1 MLPANYQQLKE
12 RLSKTIS
19 AKRIIT
25 NPLQLLAYGTDA
37 SFYRLIPKIVVQ
49 VHTEEEAV
57 EVIRQTGQLN
67 IPVTYRAAGTS
78 LSGQAITDSV
88 LMVATHEW
96 RKYTI
101 LDEDALKIKLQPG
114 ITGAR
119 ANIHLQPFGRK
130 IGPDPASI
138 NAAMIGGI
146 AANNASGMCCGTD
159 QNSYKTIADI
169 RIVLYDGTILD
180 TSDEQSKKAF
190 REKHPGIIH
199 EIEQLRDDIKSDAV
213 LTERIKQK
221 YKIKNTTGYSINAL
235 VDYEDPFEIIKHLMI
250 GSEGT
255 LAFTSDITY
264 HTVVDEKYKACTLM
278 IYDTIEKACDVVPML
293 KQTPVSAVELLDRD
307 SIRSIE
313 DDPDAPDYFRTL
325 PETACLLLVEIQ
337 ANEQK
342 DMDEK
347 EIVIRKAIESIPTIQ
362 PYKFTSN
369 PKEYNF
375 NWKARKGLLST
386 IGGLRK
392 TGTTCLIEDVAF
404 PIQRIGEACVALK
417 DLFKRSGYADAVL
430 YGHALDGNFHL
441 VFSQDFNSPSEVQKY
456 ADMMDE
462 LADIVVNRFDG
473 SLKAEHGTGRN
484 MAPFVEK
491 EWGEAAYKI
500 MLRIKDIFDP
510 HKLINPGVI
519 INQNPKIHLEN
530 LKPLPAANE
539 IIDKCMECGFCEPN
553 CVAEGLT
560 LSPRQRI
567 VIAREISRLKALG
580 EDPARLKQMLHDAK
594 YYSDETCATDGLC
607 GLVCPVKIDTG
618 KFIKDWRHDQASDT
632 AKSVAS
638 YIGNRMAGTTS
649 VLRGGLNF
657 VHFFHSVLGDTLMG
671 GIASAMRTASF
682 KTIPKWNKDMPQG
695 AHKIKEGA
703 VNNGQIDKVVYFPS
717 CINRSMGKSKGY
729 EKDDVELTK
738 KTQELLQRA
747 GFTIIY
753 PEGINS
759 LCCGMAFSSKGLKE
773 EGTRKSKELEEA
785 LLKASDNGKYPI
797 LFDMSPCF
805 YTFHEANQN
814 QALRI
819 YDPIEF
825 MLDFVMPKLQ
835 VKHPRDIVTI
845 FPVCSVKKIG
855 MEQKLL
861 QLAHLCSKEVALV
874 DSNCC
879 GFAGDRGFT
888 YPELNAHGQRHL
900 NEQIPAD
907 CKDGYSTSRT
917 CEIGMSEYSDIN
929 FKSIFYLIDE
939 VTK

>member
-1 MLPANYQQLKE
+1 MLPDNYKLLREELLK
-12 RLSKTIS
+12 SIPK
-19 AKRIIT
+19 KRIIT

-37 SFYRLIPKIVVQ
+37 SFYRLIPKIVVE
-49 VHTEEEAV
+49 VHNEDEAV
-57 EVIRQTGQLN
+57 EVITQCGRLS

-78 LSGQAITDSV
+78 LSGQAISDSV

-101 LDEDALKIKLQPG
+101 LDDGLKIKLQPG
-114 ITGAR
+114 IVGAR
-119 ANIHLQPFGRK
+119 ANIFLKPFGRK

-146 AANNASGMCCGTD
+146 AANNASGMCCGID
-159 QNSYKTIADI
+159 QNSYKTVADM
-169 RIVLYDGTILD
+169 RIVFYDGTILD
-180 TSDEQSKKAF
+180 TSDDESKLAF
-190 REKHPGIIH
+190 REKHPEIIAAV
-199 EIEQLRDDIKSDAV
+199 EELRDDIKADKTLSD
-213 LTERIKQK
+213 RIRQK
-221 YKIKNTTGYSINAL
+221 FKIKNTTGYSINAL
-235 VDYEDPFEIIKHLMI
+235 VDFDDPFDIIKHLMI

-255 LAFTSDITY
+255 LAFISDITY
-264 HTVVDEKYKACTLM
+264 HTVIDEKYKACTLM
-278 IYDTIEKACDVVPML
+278 IYETIETACEVVPLL

-313 DDPDAPDYFRTL
+313 DDPDAPTYFRTL

-337 ANEQK
+337 GDSADIMATKEEEIRQK
-342 DMDEK
+342 
-347 EIVIRKAIESIPTIQ
+347 IASIPTIQ
-362 PYKFTSN
+362 PYVFTSD

-404 PIQRIGEACVALK
+404 PIARLGEACVALK
-417 DLFKRSGYADAVL
+417 ELFKKYEYADAVL
-430 YGHALDGNFHL
+430 YGHALDGNFHI
-441 VFSQDFNSPSEVQKY
+441 VFSQDFNTPSEVQRY

-462 LADIVVNRFDG
+462 LADIVVNKFDG

-491 EWGEAAYKI
+491 EWGSAAYGI
-500 MLRIKDIFDP
+500 MKRIKKIFDP
-510 HKLINPGVI
+510 HFLINPGVV
-519 INQNPKIHLEN
+519 INENPNIHLEN

-539 IIDKCMECGFCEPN
+539 IIDKCMECGFCEPH
-553 CVAEGLT
+553 CVSEGLT

-567 VIAREISRLKALG
+567 VIAREISRLKASG
-580 EDPARLKQMLHDAK
+580 DDPQRLKEMQHDAK

-607 GLVCPVKIDTG
+607 GLACPVKIDTG
-618 KFIKDWRHDQASDT
+618 KYIKDVRHSESSAT
-632 AKSVAS
+632 AKKIAG
-638 YIGNRMAGTTS
+638 YIGSHMAGTTS
-649 VLRGGLNF
+649 LMRGGLNF
-657 VHFFHSVLGDTLMG
+657 VHCCHTILGDTLMG

-682 KTIPKWNKDMPQG
+682 KTIPKWNPDMPKG
-695 AHKIKEGA
+695 AHKVKDTV
-703 VNNGQIDKVVYFPS
+703 VNDGKPDKVVYFPS

-729 EKDDVELTK
+729 EKGDVELTE
-738 KTQELLQRA
+738 KTKQLLERA

-773 EGTRKSKELEEA
+773 EGARKSKELEDA
-785 LLKASDNGKYPI
+785 LLKASDGGKYPV

-805 YTFHEANQN
+805 YTFHEAYTNKD
-814 QALRI
+814 LKI

-825 MLDFVMPKLQ
+825 MLDYVMPKLE
-835 VKHPRDIVTI
+835 VKNPRDIVTV

-855 MEQKLL
+855 MEDKLL
-861 QLAHLCSKEVALV
+861 QLAKMCSRDVSFVE
-874 DSNCC
+874 SNCC

-888 YPELNAHGQRHL
+888 YPELNKHGLRHL
-900 NEQIPAD
+900 SEQVPSD
-907 CKDGYSTSRT
+907 CRDGYSTSRT
-917 CEIGMSEYSDIN
+917 CEIGMSEYSRIN

>member
-1 MLPANYQQLKE
+1 MLPDNYQQLKKE
-12 RLSKTIS
+12 LSKTIPS
-19 AKRIIT
+19 KRIIT

-49 VHTEEEAV
+49 VHTEEDAV
-57 EVIRQTGQLN
+57 EVIRQTGKLN

-101 LDEDALKIKLQPG
+101 LDDEALKIKLQPG

-119 ANIHLQPFGRK
+119 ANIHLKPFGRK

-180 TSDEQSKKAF
+180 TSDEKSKLDF
-190 REKHPGIIH
+190 TEKHPEIIR
-199 EIEQLRDDIKSDAV
+199 EIEKLRDSIKADNT
-213 LTERIKQK
+213 LTERIKHK

-235 VDYEDPFEIIKHLMI
+235 VDYEDPFDIIKHLMI

-264 HTVVDEKYKACTLM
+264 HTVVDEKYKACALM
-278 IYDTIEKACDVVPML
+278 IFKTIEKACEVVPML
-293 KQTPVSAVELLDRD
+293 KKTPVSAVELLDRD

-313 DDPDAPDYFRTL
+313 DDPEAPSYFRTL

-337 ANEQK
+337 ANEQLE
-342 DMDEK
+342 MNEK
-347 EIVIRKAIESIPTIQ
+347 EAVIRKAIEAYPTIQ
-362 PYKFTSN
+362 PYKFTSD

-375 NWKARKGLLST
+375 NWKARKGLLSS

-404 PIQRIGEACVALK
+404 PIDRLGDACVALK
-417 DLFKRSGYADAVL
+417 DLFKRLGYADAVL
-430 YGHALDGNFHL
+430 YGHALDGNFHI
-441 VFSQDFNSPSEVQKY
+441 VFSQDFNSTSEVQKY

-462 LADIVVNRFDG
+462 LADIVVNKFDG

-500 MLRIKDIFDP
+500 MLKIKDIFDP

-519 INQNPKIHLEN
+519 INENPKIHLEN

-580 EDPARLKQMLHDAK
+580 EDPSRLKQMMHDAK

-618 KFIKDWRHDQASDT
+618 KFIKHVRHEEASDT
-632 AKSVAS
+632 AKKVAS

-649 VLRGGLNF
+649 AARGGLNF
-657 VHFFHSVLGDTLMG
+657 VHFVHSILGDTLMG
-671 GIASAMRTASF
+671 GIASTMRTLSL
-682 KTIPKWNKDMPQG
+682 KTIPKWNKDMPKG
-695 AHKIKEGA
+695 ASKIKDMIINEGQ
-703 VNNGQIDKVVYFPS
+703 VDKVVYFPS
-717 CINRSMGKSKGY
+717 CINRSMGKSNGY
-729 EKDDVELTK
+729 EKGDVELTK

-773 EGTRKSKELEEA
+773 EGARKSKELESA
-785 LLKASDNGKYPI
+785 LLKASENGKYPI

-805 YTFHEANQN
+805 YTFHEAYESKD
-814 QALRI
+814 LKI

-825 MLDFVMPKLQ
+825 MLDFVMPKLEI
-835 VKHPRDIVTI
+835 KHPRNIVTV

-861 QLAHLCSKEVALV
+861 QLAKLCAKEVAFV
-874 DSNCC
+874 DTNCC

-900 NEQIPAD
+900 NEQIPAG

>member
-1 MLPANYQQLKE
+1 MLPVNYQLLKQELLKVIPKE
-12 RLSKTIS
+12 RIV
-19 AKRIIT
+19 T

-37 SFYRLIPKIVVQ
+37 SFYRLVPKIVVQ
-49 VHTEEEAV
+49 VHNEEETV
-57 EVIRQTGQLN
+57 WVIRQTGKLN

-78 LSGQAITDSV
+78 LSGQAISDSV

-101 LDEDALKIKLQPG
+101 LDDGLKIKLQPG
-114 ITGAR
+114 IVGAR
-119 ANIHLQPFGRK
+119 ANIFLKPFGRK

-146 AANNASGMCCGTD
+146 AANNASGMCCGID
-159 QNSYKTIADI
+159 QNSYKTISDI
-169 RIVLYDGTILD
+169 RIVFYDGTILD
-180 TSDEQSKKAF
+180 TADDESKKAF
-190 REKHPGIIH
+190 QEKHPEIIQGI
-199 EIEQLRDDIKSDAV
+199 EELRDKIKTDTA
-213 LTERIKQK
+213 LLERIRQK
-221 YKIKNTTGYSINAL
+221 FKIKNTTGYSINAL
-235 VDYEDPFEIIKHLMI
+235 VDYEDTFDIIKHLMI

-255 LAFTSDITY
+255 LAFISDITY

-278 IYDTIEKACDVVPML
+278 IYETIETACDVVPLL

-313 DDPDAPDYFRTL
+313 DDPEAPAYFRAL

-337 ANEQK
+337 GDTAEI
-342 DMDEK
+342 MAEK
-347 EIVIRKAIESIPTIQ
+347 EREIREKIASIPTIQ
-362 PYKFTSN
+362 PYKFTSD

-404 PIQRIGEACVALK
+404 PISKLGKACVVLK
-417 DLFKRSGYADAVL
+417 ELFKKYEYADAVL
-430 YGHALDGNFHL
+430 YGHALDGNFHI
-441 VFSQDFNSPSEVQKY
+441 VFSQDFNTPSEVQRY
-456 ADMMDE
+456 ADLMDE
-462 LADIVVNRFDG
+462 LADIVVNRFEG

-500 MLRIKDIFDP
+500 MKRIKQIFDP
-510 HKLINPGVI
+510 NYLINPGVV
-519 INQNPKIHLEN
+519 INENPKIHLEN

-539 IIDKCMECGFCEPN
+539 IVDKCMECGFCEPH
-553 CVAEGLT
+553 CVSEGLT

-567 VIAREISRLKALG
+567 VIAREIARLRALG
-580 EDPARLKQMLHDAK
+580 EDPVRLKQMLKDAK

-607 GLVCPVKIDTG
+607 GIACPVKIDTG
-618 KFIKDWRHDQASDT
+618 KFIKDIRHAEAGDT
-632 AKSVAS
+632 AKNIAG
-638 YIGNRMAGTTS
+638 YIGHHMAGTTS
-649 VLRGGLNF
+649 LMRRGLDF
-657 VHFFHSVLGDTLMG
+657 VNVFHTLLGSTLMG
-671 GIASAMRTASF
+671 GIASAMRTVSL
-682 KTIPKWNKDMPQG
+682 KMIPKWNKDMPKG
-695 AHKIKEGA
+695 AHKIKDTV
-703 VNNGQIDKVVYFPS
+703 VNDGKPDKVVYFPS

-729 EKDDVELTK
+729 DKGDVELTK
-738 KTQELLQRA
+738 KTQELLERA

-773 EGTRKSKELEEA
+773 EGARKSEELEDA
-785 LLKASDNGKYPI
+785 LLLASENGKYPV

-805 YTFHEANQN
+805 YTFHEAYTSEN
-814 QALRI
+814 LKI

-835 VKHPRDIVTI
+835 VKNPRDIVTV

-855 MEQKLL
+855 MEERLFE
-861 QLAHLCSKEVALV
+861 LAKMCSKEVAFV

-888 YPELNAHGQRHL
+888 YPELNEHGLRHL
-900 NEQIPAD
+900 SEQVPVD

-917 CEIGMSEYSDIN
+917 CEIGLSEYGEIN